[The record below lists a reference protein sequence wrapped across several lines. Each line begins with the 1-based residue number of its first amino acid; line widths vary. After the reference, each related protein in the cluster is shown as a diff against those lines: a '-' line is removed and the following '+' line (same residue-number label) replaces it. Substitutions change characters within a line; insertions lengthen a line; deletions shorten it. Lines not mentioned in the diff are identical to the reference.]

1 MISDTLNC
9 IFVHIP
15 KSGGTSIEDVLWPG
29 ARAESDL
36 WMGSI
41 DAYHN
46 KYQTGGLQHLLA
58 RQIRQEVG
66 VEKFSRCFRFSFV
79 RNPWDKA
86 VSQYAYMRERDD
98 LRAFIGMNEDDSF
111 ARYLALIQKRQHVQ
125 WMPQID
131 FLTDEHENILVHF
144 IGRFERLAEDAQT
157 VFARLGVQC
166 DRMPHRLRS
175 RRSHYW
181 ECYNDETRKLISRL
195 YGSDIDTFSY
205 VFDPH

>member
-79 RNPWDKA
+79 RNP
-86 VSQYAYMRERDD
+86 
-98 LRAFIGMNEDDSF
+98 
-111 ARYLALIQKRQHVQ
+111 
-125 WMPQID
+125 
-131 FLTDEHENILVHF
+131 
-144 IGRFERLAEDAQT
+144 
-157 VFARLGVQC
+157 
-166 DRMPHRLRS
+166 
-175 RRSHYW
+175 
-181 ECYNDETRKLISRL
+181 
-195 YGSDIDTFSY
+195 
-205 VFDPH
+205 

>member
-1 MISDTLNC
+1 
-9 IFVHIP
+9 
-15 KSGGTSIEDVLWPG
+15 
-29 ARAESDL
+29 
-36 WMGSI
+36 
-41 DAYHN
+41 
-46 KYQTGGLQHLLA
+46 
-58 RQIRQEVG
+58 
-66 VEKFSRCFRFSFV
+66 
-79 RNPWDKA
+79 
-86 VSQYAYMRERDD
+86 MRERDD

-181 ECYNDETRKLISRL
+181 EYYNDETRKLISRL